1 MEDVWLEQA
10 SEAET
15 HYPPL
20 VLPPTAQ
27 RAAAEAAEA
36 ALASALP
43 STSQAVVGGDES
55 PQFITGPPQDSPA
68 AESSYDVASR

>member
-1 MEDVWLEQA
+1 MWLEQVSGA
-10 SEAET
+10 EA

-20 VLPPTAQ
+20 VLSPTAQ

-43 STSQAVVGGDES
+43 SSEAAVGGDGS
-55 PQFITGPPQDSPA
+55 PQFITGPPQDIPA
-68 AESSYDVASR
+68 AESYAVASR